1 MGREIK
7 DQYFDRASMMQ
18 TQLCRVTKLPA
29 RRWSMPEEKI
39 RTRVSSGGEPL
50 MAAVS
55 RHLKAEAERIL

>member
-1 MGREIK
+1 
-7 DQYFDRASMMQ
+7 
-18 TQLCRVTKLPA
+18 
-29 RRWSMPEEKI
+29 MPEEKI